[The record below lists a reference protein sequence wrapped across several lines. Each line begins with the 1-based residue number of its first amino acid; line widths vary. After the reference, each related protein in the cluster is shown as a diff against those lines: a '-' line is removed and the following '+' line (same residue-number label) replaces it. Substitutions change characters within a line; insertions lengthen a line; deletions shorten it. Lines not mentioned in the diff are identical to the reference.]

1 MDQQLASLL
10 AEAEKDPISNLNE
23 QLPISPAVSMEE
35 FVDQCGGLIAG
46 MDPRRHLLPEV
57 RSILLP
63 KTKISVTPFQLL
75 EGWKMLNQRER
86 TGLRGG
92 LQASSTGVGKSYM
105 ILVSVLLRALLFEN
119 ARIVKEFWSKPATTR
134 SSRARPAPAQHLASS
149 ARGEGLRCPSQK
161 NGDVICYCVPH
172 SKTRSFVDG
181 GLHPTGATLI
191 QAPFP
196 IVVQWI
202 QIFENAVLDPAAFN
216 LVIVYPDVPL
226 RLRRDFRRVT
236 DSLVPGARGSQYAPE
251 TYIFCS
257 SHTNPKIF
265 ETFTSP
271 GIELGLHFVDE
282 SHRAMKME
290 THPLAIAEAQSRSGY
305 GIDLWLVSATPIR
318 SLEDFELPVRIFCN
332 STDLARAA
340 SVTKMVAAHKTA
352 RSSAENMETF
362 LKQWSRV
369 FDNKLVLRNTV
380 TSEFNGRPIT
390 GLQRTK
396 PDIIWFQTPQQD
408 FDHVQKVAYVA
419 RGVIRERERIVKINR
434 EVFALDYASGIDA
447 RLHFVSLFPGSAS
460 LILTKE
466 LDVDEGNIT
475 KTIDAM
481 KVSNKLK
488 VETIEKFQQH
498 LERITRGSP
507 KLDFIVDEIGRMRAD
522 KSEREPDPKPQATLH
537 KEDLSIKKMV
547 IITPTLGTA
556 VFLYLF
562 LMKRM
567 PELNPVILHSSART
581 GDREAALNSFQS
593 LTARKNAK
601 HSYILITSFSSGGT
615 GLNLQSANYQIFTS
629 PPSSREMETQGF
641 ARTNRTG
648 QRLALH
654 HSTLIMRDNPADK
667 INVVSYGGRKIRND
681 PFEMKRSLV
690 LVEPDGSKKIQR
702 LSEWGYQVTEFD
714 FMFDVISD
722 VYENLIE
729 EHQCHALR
737 ITHPAAA
744 NDYLDKLVYFDSE
757 TTAGKDLGVSEAWNE
772 KGDPRPRHERLALRD
787 LLLGLWVY
795 DIGRPA
801 RELKSITYFT
811 VIETHLT
818 RLRSVVYELMEMK
831 KMLTENL
838 VILGNNQSPEEQEA
852 FNTLLENAPFC
863 IGVQKMLSEY
873 PEFAG
878 VQIQSFEFI
887 PDIDDEDWPEPFPSY
902 NFRISFE

>member
-1 MDQQLASLL
+1 
-10 AEAEKDPISNLNE
+10 
-23 QLPISPAVSMEE
+23 MEE
-35 FVDQCGGLIAG
+35 FVDQCSRLIAG

-63 KTKISVTPFQLL
+63 KTKISVTPFQFL

-134 SSRARPAPAQHLASS
+134 SSRARPAPEQHLSS
-149 ARGEGLRCPSQK
+149 TARGEGLRCPSQK

-172 SKTRSFVDG
+172 SKTRNFVDG
-181 GLHPTGATLI
+181 GFHPTGATLI

-216 LVIVYPDVPL
+216 LVILYPDVPL

-257 SHTNPKIF
+257 SHTNTKIF
-265 ETFTSP
+265 ETFTSA

-290 THPLAIAEAQSRSGY
+290 THPLAIADAQSKSGD
-305 GIDLWLVSATPIR
+305 GVDLWLVSATPIR
-318 SLEDFELPVRIFCN
+318 LLEDFEVPLRIFCT

-340 SVTKMVAAHKTA
+340 SVTGMVAAHKTA

-362 LKQWSRV
+362 LTQWSKV

-380 TSEFNGRPIT
+380 TSTFNGRPIT
-390 GLQRTK
+390 GLRRTK
-396 PDIIWFQTPQQD
+396 PDIIWLQTPQQD
-408 FDHVQKVAYVA
+408 FEHVQKVAYLA
-419 RGVIRERERIVKINR
+419 RGVIRDRASMVKINR

-447 RLHFVSLFPGSAS
+447 RLHFVSLFPGSAG

-466 LDVDEGNIT
+466 LDVDEGNIMR
-475 KTIDAM
+475 TIDAM
-481 KVSNKLK
+481 KVANKLK
-488 VETIEKFQQH
+488 LETIEKFQQH
-498 LERITRGSP
+498 LEKITRGSP
-507 KLDFIVDEIGRMRAD
+507 KLDFIVEEIGRMRAD
-522 KSEREPDPKPQATLH
+522 KSKREPDPKLQSALH

-547 IITPTLGTA
+547 ILTPTLGTA

-581 GDREAALNSFQS
+581 GDREAALNSFQT

-601 HSYILITSFSSGGT
+601 HSYILITPFSSGGT

-667 INVVSYGGRKIRND
+667 INVVSYGGRKIWSD

-690 LVEPDGSKKIQR
+690 LFERDGSKKIQR
-702 LSEWGYQVTEFD
+702 LSDWGYRVTEFD

-722 VYENLIE
+722 VYGENLIDSD
-729 EHQCHALR
+729 QCHAR
-737 ITHPAAA
+737 QITHPAATG
-744 NDYLDKLVYFDSE
+744 DYLDRLVYFDPE
-757 TTAGKDLGVSEAWNE
+757 TIAGNQLGVSEAWNV
-772 KGDPRPRHERLALRD
+772 KGDPRPPHERLALRD

-801 RELKSITYFT
+801 RDLKSITYFT
-811 VIETHLT
+811 VVETHLMG
-818 RLRSVVYELMEMK
+818 LRPIVYELMEMK
-831 KMLTENL
+831 KTWIEKL
-838 VILGNNQSPEEQEA
+838 VILGDNQSPQEQEA
-852 FNTLLENAPFC
+852 FTTLLENAPFC

-878 VQIQSFEFI
+878 VQIQSFEFL
-887 PDIDDEDWPEPFPSY
+887 PDIDDDDWPELFPQF
-902 NFRISFE
+902 NFRINFA